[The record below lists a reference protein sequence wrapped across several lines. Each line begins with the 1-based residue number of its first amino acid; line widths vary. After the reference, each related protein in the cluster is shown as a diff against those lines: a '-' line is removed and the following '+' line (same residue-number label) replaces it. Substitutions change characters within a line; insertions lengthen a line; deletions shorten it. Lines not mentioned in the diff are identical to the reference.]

1 MYICCYRK
9 RKETNPICSKGGDNL
24 PTPLEKTE
32 ALLEKA
38 IADLESIR
46 AKKADILEKEKQGIA
61 RVNSL
66 ENTRI
71 LQLVNLSK
79 IDSSQ
84 LKALLMAEQPKPVEQ
99 VVKPDTTNYIT
110 ERINERVDGIA
121 NDYRRL
127 RR

>member
-1 MYICCYRK
+1 MTCICYYK
-9 RKETNPICSKGGDNL
+9 KHKETDLICSKGGDNL

-61 RVNSL
+61 RVSSL

-84 LKALLMAEQPKPVEQ
+84 LKALLMTEQPKPVEQ
-99 VVKPDTTNYIT
+99 VVKPETTNFVT
-110 ERINERVDGIA
+110 ERITEDEENEEDE
-121 NDYRRL
+121 
-127 RR
+127 

>member
-32 ALLEKA
+32 ALLETA

-84 LKALLMAEQPKPVEQ
+84 LKALLMTEQPKPVEQ
-99 VVKPDTTNYIT
+99 VVKPETTNFVT
-110 ERINERVDGIA
+110 ERITEDEE
-121 NDYRRL
+121 DE
-127 RR
+127 

>member
-1 MYICCYRK
+1 M
-9 RKETNPICSKGGDNL
+9 

-66 ENTRI
+66 ESTRI
-71 LQLVNLSK
+71 LQLVNMSK

-84 LKALLMAEQPKPVEQ
+84 LKALLMTEQTKPVEQ
-99 VVKPDTTNYIT
+99 VVKPDTTNYVT
-110 ERINERVDGIA
+110 ERINEDEE
-121 NDYRRL
+121 NEEDE
-127 RR
+127 

>member
-1 MYICCYRK
+1 MMCICCCSKLRVINLIY
-9 RKETNPICSKGGDNL
+9 SKGGGLCFHLKRLKRTSNAK
-24 PTPLEKTE
+24 PAT
-32 ALLEKA
+32 LLEKA

-46 AKKADILEKEKQGIA
+46 AKKVDILEKEKQGIA

-66 ENTRI
+66 ESTRI

-99 VVKPDTTNYIT
+99 VVTPETTNFVT
-110 ERINERVDGIA
+110 ERITEDEE
-121 NDYRRL
+121 DE
-127 RR
+127 

>member
-1 MYICCYRK
+1 MTYICCYKK
-9 RKETNPICSKGGDNL
+9 RKETNPIYFKGGDNL

-61 RVNSL
+61 RVSSL

-99 VVKPDTTNYIT
+99 VVKPEITKFVT
-110 ERINERVDGIA
+110 ERITEDEE
-121 NDYRRL
+121 DE
-127 RR
+127 

>member
-1 MYICCYRK
+1 M
-9 RKETNPICSKGGDNL
+9 

-61 RVNSL
+61 RVSSL

-84 LKALLMAEQPKPVEQ
+84 LKALLMAEQSKPVEQ

-110 ERINERVDGIA
+110 ERITEDEE
-121 NDYRRL
+121 DE
-127 RR
+127 